1 MKKILRSSR
10 HVGMRGR
17 PSCLVTLFLLCSS
30 CLLLSVTANDFVEC
44 TDPLPDEVL
53 DILGLIQIQLKDL
66 VILFVFIFLV
76 IKPDL
81 THIHPTSDH
90 PLPVDLTITSKII
103 PCTVIR
109 I

>member
-1 MKKILRSSR
+1 
-10 HVGMRGR
+10 MRGR

-30 CLLLSVTANDFVEC
+30 CFLLSVTVDDYVEC

-53 DILGLIQIQLKDL
+53 DVLGLVEIPVKDPVVL
-66 VILFVFIFLV
+66 FLFVFLV
-76 IKPDL
+76 VNPGL
-81 THIHPTSDH
+81 TRPISAR